1 MSREPKTVVVP
12 DPSAE
17 EAVAVIAAIE
27 QFLRD
32 TESPSAAA
40 AAAEPAVSS
49 WRAAA
54 LHEGVT
60 RQPCSPP
67 PWA

>member
-1 MSREPKTVVVP
+1 METSRFSP
-12 DPSAE
+12 DPSPE

-32 TESPSAAA
+32 TESPSA